1 MRQTRV
7 GFGTHARMAAQAQMS
22 AAPLLSQ
29 ERGAGSDRSAAEPAA
44 LGMLRQKVDTLAA
57 ESIAPAQRFAALEG
71 LRAGAIAAS
80 ESRQATY
87 AGKPIPLADGE
98 RQSWEDVVGLWQAFY
113 LAYALCA
120 DADQEAATAASVSQ
134 RALDSLGR
142 AIRAHTQAYR
152 AVPGTI
158 WKEFHSCYR
167 SAADCSLAETPVRDP
182 HHANSETCCKHAYV
196 GTLLY
201 ECANPYALSAA
212 QMRLLAQ
219 WLPHWLGLIDIM
231 VSEPLWA
238 SRSPLALDLG
248 GEVGARL
255 AREVGTGETV
265 RYLDT
270 SALGMRLRELA
281 DCLRNDRSAAEL
293 QAAGET
299 PRAALERLLT
309 HLYVQWCSAGS
320 ATGDERQGEALRAQ
334 IALGMHAV
342 HFQISGRAFRQ
353 PGLRYTREEEH
364 DLATFGHITE
374 RTEHRLLT
382 GRSAAL
388 EPCDLMSQNATG
400 LTMRRKA
407 DLPARIAY
415 GQLVA
420 MRTSSIDPPRL
431 GVVQRLK
438 VDASGETHIGMR
450 LVRGE
455 ARGVALRATGD
466 PGQKYERALLIEA
479 DAQRAIPATLV
490 IEPGRFAPGSRV
502 EMHTSRAE
510 QVTIGAYVERGFD
523 FDRVAF
529 AP

>member
-1 MRQTRV
+1 
-7 GFGTHARMAAQAQMS
+7 MAQQAQMS
-22 AAPLLSQ
+22 AASLFSQ
-29 ERGAGSDRSAAEPAA
+29 KPGAGPDRLAAQPTAA
-44 LGMLRQKVDTLAA
+44 LGMLRQKVDALAA
-57 ESIAPAQRFAALEG
+57 ESIAPAQRFEALEA
-71 LRAGAIAAS
+71 LRAGVIAAS
-80 ESRQATY
+80 ESKRAIY
-87 AGKPIPLADGE
+87 AGKPVPLAENE
-98 RQSWEDVVGLWQAFY
+98 RQSWEDAVGLWQAFY

-120 DADQEAATAASVSQ
+120 DAGQDTATAASVAQ

-142 AIRAHTQAYR
+142 AIREHTHAYR

-158 WKEFHSCYR
+158 WKEFHTCYR

-182 HHANSETCCKHAYV
+182 HHADSQTCCKHAYV

-201 ECANPYALSAA
+201 ECANPYALSEA
-212 QMRLLAQ
+212 QIRLLGQ
-219 WLPHWLGLIDIM
+219 WLPQWLGLIDIIA
-231 VSEPLWA
+231 SEPLWA

-255 AREVGTGETV
+255 AREVGPGEAV

-281 DCLRNDRSAAEL
+281 DCLRNERSAAEL
-293 QAAGET
+293 QAAAEM

-309 HLYVQWCSAGS
+309 HLYVQWCSAG
-320 ATGDERQGEALRAQ
+320 AAAGDERQGNAVRAQ

-388 EPCDLMSQNATG
+388 EPWDLLTQSASG
-400 LTMRRKA
+400 LVMRRRA
-407 DLPARIAY
+407 DLLSRIAY

-420 MRTSSIDPPRL
+420 MRTSSIDPPSL

-438 VDASGETHIGMR
+438 VDANGEAHIGVR
-450 LVRGE
+450 LLRGE
-455 ARGVALRATGD
+455 VRGVALRAAADTS
-466 PGQKYERALLIEA
+466 QKYERALLIEA
-479 DAQRAIPATLV
+479 DAQRATAATLLV
-490 IEPGRFAPGSRV
+490 EAGRFGPGTRV
-502 EMHTSRAE
+502 EMHTSRA
-510 QVTIGAYVERGFD
+510 QTVTLGAYVERGFD
-523 FDRVAF
+523 FDRVAV